1 MEKVTIINITEGYM
15 HQKKKILFI
24 IAGLVG
30 GGAENALVN
39 LLNALDKNNYEIDLL
54 VIFADK
60 MVAEKLCDVNIYV
73 LFPSNKNFFYKLAK
87 HLYSDFKLKG
97 LLRMIAR
104 YRINKSYDT
113 IISYVEGNSLLYHSF
128 LYDRTKNNVSWV
140 HTDFVENHWSK
151 RHFINDDE
159 YHAYLGLNKLV
170 FVSDYAKTQFS
181 KVFSMPERIHQYVC
195 ANVINTDEILAKSNE
210 PIHISKNKFTI
221 CSVGR
226 LEKVKGYDMVIEAAK
241 ILKERGIDVDFW
253 ILGVGSQ
260 EKQLK
265 EQLKQVSC
273 EDMVHF
279 LGYQSNPYPY
289 MRAADVYLSS
299 SYAEGLPLV
308 LCEARC
314 LGKPIIATKTIGA
327 LELLKNY
334 KNCKLVDMS
343 TMEIVN
349 AIEEYS
355 QSQWCLDATEDIL
368 KEYNACDI
376 LDLLYSDIL

>member
-1 MEKVTIINITEGYM
+1 M

-60 MVAEKLCDVNIYV
+60 IIKEKLRNVNIYV

-97 LLRMIAR
+97 VLRMITR
-104 YRINKSYDT
+104 CRINKSYDT
-113 IISYVEGNSLLYHSF
+113 IISYVEGNTLLYHSF

-151 RHFINDDE
+151 RHFVRDDE
-159 YHAYLGLNKLV
+159 YKAYTSLNKLV
-170 FVSDYAKTQFS
+170 FVSEYAKNQFA
-181 KVFSMPERIHQYVC
+181 KVFDLPNTINQYVC
-195 ANVINTDEILAKSNE
+195 ANIINVDDIKAKSLA
-210 PIHISKNKFTI
+210 PIDVNKNKFTI

-226 LEKVKGYDMVIEAAK
+226 LEEVKGYDMVIDAAK
-241 ILKERGIDVDFW
+241 ILKDRHINVDFW
-253 ILGVGSQ
+253 IVGIGAQ
-260 EKQLK
+260 EEKLK
-265 EQLKQVSC
+265 NQVIKNQC
-273 EDMVHF
+273 EDIVHF
-279 LGYQSNPYPY
+279 WGYKSNPYPY
-289 MRAADVYLSS
+289 MLMADVYLSS

-334 KNCKLVDMS
+334 KNCKLIDMS
-343 TMEIVN
+343 TMAIVN
-349 AIEEYS
+349 AIEEYT
-355 QSQWCLDATEDIL
+355 QSQWRLDTTEDIL
-368 KEYNACDI
+368 KEYNACDL
-376 LDLLYSDIL
+376 LDVLYSDIL